1 MNNIFFFSQK
11 KKKTEMGEPT
21 ITFSSYCRYSV
32 FGRYRTVFT
41 HHDVAWTEN
50 ELKFQANVWDS
61 LGVDIEISTYRRLLR
76 YVMSVTQMTYNWL
89 NCEQNHKCS
98 HGMGIGDDNSQF
110 LVACTR
116 LYNPLCTN
124 LSVGR
129 LVGRSVGPSVTIF
142 FMI

>member
-11 KKKTEMGEPT
+11 KKNRNGWANNNILILLSLQCFWQIP
-21 ITFSSYCRYSV
+21 RW
-32 FGRYRTVFT
+32 TVFT
-41 HHDVAWTEN
+41 YHDVAWTEH

-110 LVACTR
+110 F
-116 LYNPLCTN
+116 
-124 LSVGR
+124 LS
-129 LVGRSVGPSVTIF
+129 
-142 FMI
+142 MIEKYCAIQIILFI